1 MSFTTPATI
10 WGPQVGGLIK
20 QMLEISSRCQV
31 DMFPNLHYDVE
42 APKKWKTGTSP
53 SLGSPSAQTST
64 TPKRTGVDLGCT
76 VASMQYSLNI
86 LVSDMTSRA
95 GHFGHFLVLFPF
107 CSLSPLSHWFLE
119 AFRQESRES
128 SRETVGTTS
137 SRAAMSSPSSPPW
150 ILRFL

>member
-1 MSFTTPATI
+1 
-10 WGPQVGGLIK
+10 
-20 QMLEISSRCQV
+20 MLEISSRCEV
-31 DMFPNLHYDVE
+31 NMFPNVHYDHYDVKP
-42 APKKWKTGTSP
+42 PKKWKTGTPP
-53 SLGSPSAQTST
+53 SLGNPSAQTST
-64 TPKRTGVDLGCT
+64 TPKRTRVDLGCT

-95 GHFGHFLVLFPF
+95 GHFGHFGHFLVLFPF
-107 CSLSPLSHWFLE
+107 CSVSPLSHWFLE

-128 SRETVGTTS
+128 SRETVGRTS